1 MSDDTNEK
9 GRKPDYYV
17 QRAQVGRN
25 GKERITDVG
34 AVWNGKKDYKTGET
48 IFGNLILQ
56 PRAEREAAQELLPAN
71 STGDRA
77 GFNPD
82 DYKDDLGVIEF
93 ADEEI
98 ELLKI
103 IWDIMGR
110 FVDLGWDMDAVPF
123 FLPQVFGTTR
133 TSTPC
138 LPPSPASGDTERGI
152 EKGTHDE

>member
-1 MSDDTNEK
+1 MTYEDFS
-9 GRKPDYYV
+9 
-17 QRAQVGRN
+17 QAAQ
-25 GKERITDVG
+25 
-34 AVWNGKKDYKTGET
+34 
-48 IFGNLILQ
+48 
-56 PRAEREAAQELLPAN
+56 PAQELMPAN

-82 DYKDDLGVIEF
+82 DYKDDLGVTEF

-110 FVDLGWDMDAVPF
+110 FVDLGWDMDAVPHL
-123 FLPQVFGTTR
+123 LPQVFGTTQ

-138 LPPSPASGDTERGI
+138 LPPSPASGNTEIRMEK
-152 EKGTHDE
+152 EKGTS